1 MRVLGLWG
9 APHPIS
15 AQLFSTIEGDHG
27 GPTQFHRILR
37 PGSSVLI
44 RKGTPGLSYEEAF
57 DGFAVVDGDLFEPT
71 DTGAGSSPAAR
82 VLDLYRRY
90 GIDAIARLE
99 GNGLIAIWD
108 ARTARLILARDRFG
122 MGLGYWMEQGQSL
135 LWSSELTTL
144 VRSDRRID
152 LDVAAVDQ
160 FLADGR
166 VTAPWTTL
174 KHIRKL
180 PSAHYLQADEQG
192 VVTRRY
198 WRQDGRSQLKVSYP
212 ERLELLEAALLAAHR
227 RQITAGD
234 PPAALLSGGVDSMLM
249 VALLA
254 KLGCQAETFT
264 YRYTHYDGI
273 FNEGEHAAR
282 AATSVGLPHFEM
294 PVSPQDVA
302 EHFEQI
308 LWQHQGPLTYGL
320 HSAIL
325 SAMSDRRLRVL
336 YSGQGNGGPSLCE
349 QIGLALSGAP
359 RLGRVLAQLDRLP
372 FGRGGPVADLA
383 YIGRVAD
390 TRLSWRFHSP
400 LTDPLTRS
408 ALYAAPEVME
418 QALAT
423 REELFTSVKEEYAD
437 QTPQNAFC
445 GSIQRL
451 ATSDSSLQ
459 WTTTFARAHG
469 LQARCPYY
477 DRDLIDL
484 MYRLPRERDKRDLR
498 EIAAKYLPRDLAF
511 APKIGQTIPISGWL
525 RGPLADWL
533 GDRLAQGR
541 IQASGIFR
549 PEVVAHLYKA
559 HLSGKSARGWSLW
572 SIAALVGWQEI
583 LRREAGRYTSRA
595 LTLSAVG

>member
-1 MRVLGLWG
+1 
-9 APHPIS
+9 
-15 AQLFSTIEGDHG
+15 
-27 GPTQFHRILR
+27 
-37 PGSSVLI
+37 
-44 RKGTPGLSYEEAF
+44 
-57 DGFAVVDGDLFEPT
+57 
-71 DTGAGSSPAAR
+71 
-82 VLDLYRRY
+82 
-90 GIDAIARLE
+90 
-99 GNGLIAIWD
+99 
-108 ARTARLILARDRFG
+108 
-122 MGLGYWMEQGQSL
+122 MEQGQSL

-144 VRSDRRID
+144 VRCDPRIE
-152 LDVAAVDQ
+152 LDVAAVDH

-180 PSAHYLQADEQG
+180 PSAHYLQANDQG

-198 WRQDGRSQLKVSYP
+198 WRQDGRSRLKVSYP

-227 RQITAGD
+227 RQMTPGKPA
-234 PPAALLSGGVDSMLM
+234 AALLSGGVDSMLM

-254 KLGCQAETFT
+254 KLGCQTDTFT
-264 YRYTHYDGI
+264 YRYTHYDGK
-273 FNEGEHAAR
+273 FNEGEAAAR
-282 AATSVGLPHFEM
+282 AAAWVGLPHLEM
-294 PVSPQDVA
+294 AVGPDDIAQ
-302 EHFEQI
+302 HFERI

-325 SAMSDRRLRVL
+325 SAMSDGRIKVL
-336 YSGQGNGGPSLCE
+336 YSGQGNGGPSFCE
-349 QIGLALSGAP
+349 QIGLALSRAP
-359 RLGRVLAQLDRLP
+359 RLGRLLAQADRLP
-372 FGRGGPVADLA
+372 FGRTGPLADLA

-400 LTDPLTRS
+400 LTDPLTRT
-408 ALYAAPEVME
+408 ALYAAPGDME
-418 QALAT
+418 EALAT
-423 REELFTSVKEEYAD
+423 KEELFTSVKEEYAD
-437 QTPQNAFC
+437 QTAENAFC

-469 LQARCPYY
+469 LLARCPYY
-477 DRDLIDL
+477 DRELIDL
-484 MYRLPRERDKRDLR
+484 IYRLPRERDKRDLR

-533 GDRLAQGR
+533 GERLSQGR

-559 HLSGKSARGWSLW
+559 HLSGRSARGWTLW

-595 LTLSAVG
+595 LALSAVG